1 MRSKGSGIGMIM
13 LLVVLAVVLFL
24 VSHSWK
30 AVAPEAVSSG
40 DLPDLNDMR
49 QRTDAHAEEVQAILE
64 QAE

>member
-1 MRSKGSGIGMIM
+1 MVM

-24 VSHSWK
+24 VAHSWDS
-30 AVAPEAVSSG
+30 VAPEAVTSG

-64 QAE
+64 EAE